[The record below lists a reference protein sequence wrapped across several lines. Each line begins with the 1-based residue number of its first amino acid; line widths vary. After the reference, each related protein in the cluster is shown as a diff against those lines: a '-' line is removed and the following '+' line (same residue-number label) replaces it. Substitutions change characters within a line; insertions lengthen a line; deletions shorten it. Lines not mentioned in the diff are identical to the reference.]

1 VRKNILAIVFMVI
14 CPLVVAQQALNNDS
28 VIKLVKAGLSDD
40 LILSTIAGSPGAY
53 DTSADGIIA
62 LKTAGASDKVTAAIV
77 AKANAPAPAATV
89 PPSPPV
95 DSPKVM
101 EPNTTQ
107 AAPVQIATYPQHAVQ
122 GSRVYIAPME
132 GNLDGFL
139 SAEIMKQKLP
149 LTVVTSDAQ
158 ADYIMAGLS
167 VKQDDHW
174 YNAAWGGKDKNEG
187 SVKLIGVQ
195 SKAIVWA
202 GDAGDRSLLFS
213 GFRRGGL
220 RKVAERLVKE
230 MRKSLALN

>member
-1 VRKNILAIVFMVI
+1 VRKKIFAVVLLALSSV
-14 CPLVVAQQALNNDS
+14 LVAQQALNNDA

-40 LILSTIAGSPGAY
+40 LIVSTVTAQPGTY
-53 DTSADGIIA
+53 DTSTDGLIA
-62 LKTAGASDKVTAAIV
+62 LKTAGVSDKVVAAIV
-77 AKANAPAPAATV
+77 AKSSAPAPTAAPQPT
-89 PPSPPV
+89 SA
-95 DSPKVM
+95 DSPRVTG
-101 EPNTTQ
+101 PNIQDQPNRVQ
-107 AAPVQIATYPQHAVQ
+107 AISGPQHPVQ

-132 GNLDGFL
+132 GNLDGFI
-139 SAEIMKQKLP
+139 SAEILKQKLP
-149 LTVVTSDAQ
+149 LTVVASDAQ

-195 SKAIVWA
+195 NKAVIWA

-230 MRKSLALN
+230 MKKSLALK